1 MGSEM
6 CIRDSI
12 TQYKIR
18 LNEAINK
25 KVNYLKL
32 YLDSVKNSFVIKNPN
47 IMFEN
52 KKQTLDL
59 LNEKLNRLITDKI
72 ENLKTKL
79 FQFKNNYILNNPEN
93 LYKEKRIELN
103 NLIDKLELVNP
114 LNILKR
120 GYTLTYVNDN
130 IKKTVKD
137 IKKNDVIKTKFN
149 DGYIIS
155 KVEEIGE

>member
-1 MGSEM
+1 MNLRCDFFEIFPSCVIFFRCFVIVAGM
-6 CIRDSI
+6 Y
-12 TQYKIR
+12 T
-18 LNEAINK
+18 LA
-25 KVNYLKL
+25 
-32 YLDSVKNSFVIKNPN
+32 VIKNPN

-59 LNEKLNRLITDKI
+59 LNEKLNRLIIDKI

-93 LYKEKRIELN
+93 LYKNKRIELN
-103 NLIDKLELVNP
+103 NLIDKLELINP

-120 GYTLTYVNDN
+120 GYTLTYVNDKV
-130 IKKTVKD
+130 KKTVKD